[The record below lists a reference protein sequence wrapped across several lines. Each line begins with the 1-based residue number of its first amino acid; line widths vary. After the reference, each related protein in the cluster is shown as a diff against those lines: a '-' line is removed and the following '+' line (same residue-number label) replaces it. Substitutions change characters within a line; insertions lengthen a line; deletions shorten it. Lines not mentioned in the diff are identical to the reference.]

1 MKRYILLGMML
12 FATLTS
18 YAELPQ
24 IAALGKQAS
33 KQKNVEHMS
42 VGSFML
48 GMAETFAEKEQRSI
62 FKMLDNI
69 EIIES
74 QNTTYTPMLVARAKS
89 IAEEVG
95 AEYIG
100 GNDDG
105 KELNEL
111 YGIKKG
117 DIITE
122 LIVITHNHTG
132 EASVVV
138 MSGNISISRL
148 AEIEKIK
155 R

>member
-1 MKRYILLGMML
+1 MML

-48 GMAETFAEKEQRSI
+48 GMAETFAEKEQRAI

>member
-12 FATLTS
+12 FATLTAH
-18 YAELPQ
+18 AELPQ

-48 GMAETFAEKEQRSI
+48 DMAETFAEKEQRAI

-74 QNTTYTPMLVARAKS
+74 QNTTYTPTLVARAKS